1 MGTPATSRT
10 GIRNALE
17 GMTARDRLVLTLVL
31 FEGLSTAEAANV
43 LGEPSRRV
51 ARDYRS
57 LIASLRRRAS
67 APATPRR
74 RNGAAKVRRAA

>member
-1 MGTPATSRT
+1 MGAPATSRA
-10 GIRNALE
+10 GIRNALD
-17 GMTARDRLVLTLVL
+17 GMTPRDRLVLALVL

-57 LIASLRRRAS
+57 LIASLRRGAS
-67 APATPRR
+67 APATARR
-74 RNGAAKVRRAA
+74 RNGAARVRRAA